1 MFIHI
6 ARKKRATI
14 VAMTAILVL
23 IGGVAFAYWTSS
35 GAGTGHG
42 TTGDG
47 TEFTVSDDGVTGPD
61 LTPGGPNQT
70 IAFTVHNNGTG
81 TQDLTSL
88 TVIVADE
95 NGDPWISNPVGCTAA
110 DYTLG
115 TPTITYDQIPGG
127 GSISGTVTLTMNDLP
142 SNQDAC
148 KTLDVPLYYSAS

>member
-1 MFIHI
+1 MSIHI
-6 ARKKRATI
+6 TGKRRATV
-14 VAMTAILVL
+14 VAMTAVLVL
-23 IGGVAFAYWTSS
+23 VGGLAFAYWTSS
-35 GAGTGHG
+35 GSGTG
-42 TTGDG
+42 TGSTGGG

-70 IAFTVHNNGTG
+70 IAFTVHNTGTG

-95 NGDPWISNPVGCTAA
+95 NGDPWVSDPVGCTAA
-110 DYTLG
+110 DYALG

-142 SNQDAC
+142 SNQNAC
-148 KTLDVPLYYSAS
+148 KGLDVPLYFTAS